1 MKRTKALLIILLLI
15 FIYVLFFKLDI
26 RWECVFKKTIHIAC
40 PGCGLTRS
48 LKSILSLDFISS
60 IEHNI
65 LGIPV
70 FIIGIIVIIMALRD
84 FIKNEDT
91 LMPNIYR
98 YVKKYY
104 KFIFIMLIITMI
116 INNINGV

>member
-26 RWECVFKKTIHIAC
+26 RWECVFKKIIHIAC

-48 LKSILSLDFISS
+48 LKSILSFDFISS
-60 IEHNI
+60 IKHNI